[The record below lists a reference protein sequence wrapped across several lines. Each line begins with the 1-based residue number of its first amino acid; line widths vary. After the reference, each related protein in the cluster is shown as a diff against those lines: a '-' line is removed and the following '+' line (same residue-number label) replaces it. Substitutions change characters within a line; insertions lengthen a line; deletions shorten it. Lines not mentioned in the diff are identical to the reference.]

1 MNISIILPLLAAEQS
16 RADGLHIAMPEFA
29 WQNLS
34 FLDSLLS
41 SHQYQPRHTGN
52 SWQFCATFCVCPG
65 AFQGAIYLILR
76 EIIWPLQSPPT
87 LRLGLDELS
96 GILQRSGR
104 CGNFGTFW
112 DRGNSSIAFSVHVG
126 LWPNDVQCPSLCPK
140 WPSGECQHARHWTS
154 SHPRMPK
161 CVRDRLDHRATG
173 LSCSCYD
180 WADWA
185 DWADWM
191 KPTIPLYDETPS
203 VGW

>member
-1 MNISIILPLLAAEQS
+1 MDCTLPC
-16 RADGLHIAMPEFA
+16 R
-29 WQNLS
+29 
-34 FLDSLLS
+34 SLLDKICLFWTACFA

-52 SWQFCATFCVCPG
+52 SWQFCATFLCPRSLPRSYLFDPAG
-65 AFQGAIYLILR
+65 DHLASAIAPNIAPGPR
-76 EIIWPLQSPPT
+76 RAVRNSSKVWPLWKFRHFK
-87 LRLGLDELS
+87 LFE
-96 GILQRSGR
+96 IEEH
-104 CGNFGTFW
+104 
-112 DRGNSSIAFSVHVG
+112 RGNSSIAFSVHVG

-161 CVRDRLDHRATG
+161 CVRDRLDHRVTG

-191 KPTIPLYDETPS
+191 KPTIPFMMRLHR
-203 VGW
+203 